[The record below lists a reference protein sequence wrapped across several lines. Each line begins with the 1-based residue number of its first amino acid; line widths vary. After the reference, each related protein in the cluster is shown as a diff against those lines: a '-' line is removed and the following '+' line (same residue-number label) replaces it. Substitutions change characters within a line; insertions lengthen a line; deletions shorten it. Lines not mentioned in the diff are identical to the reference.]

1 MDATETLAAKL
12 EADDR
17 PLRGPRTSRLVA
29 LILLATGAVAACAYH
44 ATGEL
49 VDDAYIDFRYA
60 ANLVAGRGLVF
71 NPGDRVEG
79 YTNFLWVIVLSTA
92 RSLGVDPE
100 WSTRL
105 LGGAFAVA
113 TVLVTAAW
121 LAGENGR
128 PLWSTLLAPVL
139 LALNPLWGLW
149 AESGLETT
157 LFTLLVTL
165 GLRSDGRRRR
175 EGSDG
180 PRSALFYALATLTRP
195 EGALFFAVSLA
206 YRAFQPSV
214 RERWA
219 LVRAEVVTY
228 GAIVAIFVAWRLSYY
243 GDILPNTFYAKTSF
257 STAGVPRG
265 LAYLAAF
272 FADAHSAPLFL
283 LLLPTLLLA
292 SRRFELRLVS
302 WVIFVYLTGVALEGG
317 DGFPAFRQI
326 VPILPALY
334 FLIQEGAVGLLEL
347 LRRRTARWTVPAL
360 AAVCAA
366 AALCHLANLT
376 QLAHRVRSQNDGFTA
391 TRRLAGLALR
401 EQVPPSTTI
410 ALCSIGAVPYFSGLY
425 AYDMLGLTDRH
436 IARMMPR
443 DFGRGRAGHEKGDGR
458 YILDQR
464 PDLILIGNVLTAER
478 SLPVEKA
485 LAMEWP
491 YFFHAEAELVTDPD
505 LYRLYSRD
513 AVRMPNGQHL
523 MLLRRKDYVLSASA
537 VPSLDRSVTDPRA
550 TPVSRQ

>member
-1 MDATETLAAKL
+1 MNLTETLAATL
-12 EADDR
+12 ETDDR
-17 PLRGPRTSRLVA
+17 PLRGPRISRFAA
-29 LILLATGAVAACAYH
+29 LILLATGAAAACTYY

-60 ANLVAGRGLVF
+60 ANFVAGRGLVF

-79 YTNFLWVIVLSTA
+79 YTNFLWVIVLSAA
-92 RSLGVDPE
+92 RWLGLDPE
-100 WSTRL
+100 WSSRL

-113 TVLVTAAW
+113 TVLVTATW

-139 LALNPLWGLW
+139 LTLNPLWSLW
-149 AESGLETT
+149 AELGLETT

-165 GLRSDGRRRR
+165 GLRSDGRWRR
-175 EGSDG
+175 EGSDA
-180 PRSALFYALATLTRP
+180 PRSALFYVLATLTRP
-195 EGALFFAVSLA
+195 EGSLFFAVSLA
-206 YRAFQPSV
+206 YRVLQQRA

-219 LVRAEVVTY
+219 LVRSEAVTY
-228 GAIVAIFVAWRLSYY
+228 GALVAIFVAWRLSYY
-243 GDILPNTFYAKTSF
+243 GDILPNTFYAKTGF

-272 FADAHSAPLFL
+272 FLDAHSAPLFL
-283 LLLPTLLLA
+283 LLLPALFLA
-292 SRRFELRLVS
+292 SRRFELRLVF
-302 WVIFVYLTGVALEGG
+302 WVIFLYLAGVALEGG

-334 FLIQEGAVGLLEL
+334 FLIQEGAVGLLETF
-347 LRRRTARWTVPAL
+347 RRRAAPWTAPAL

-366 AALCHLANLT
+366 AALFHLGNLT
-376 QLAHRVRSQNDGFTA
+376 LLAQRVRLQNDGFTA
-391 TRRLAGLALR
+391 TRRLAGVALR

-410 ALCSIGAVPYFSGLY
+410 ALCSIGAVPYFSRLY
-425 AYDMLGLTDRH
+425 TYDMLGLTDRH
-436 IARMMPR
+436 IARTMPR

-478 SLPVEKA
+478 SLPIEKA

-491 YFFHAEAELVTDPD
+491 YLFRAEAELVSDPD
-505 LYRLYSRD
+505 LYGLYSRD
-513 AVRMPNGQHL
+513 ALRMPNGQHL

-537 VPSLDRSVTDPRA
+537 VTRQDRSVTDPGA
-550 TPVSRQ
+550 TPVLRQ